1 MKYLLGLILT
11 FFITFNFT
19 SLAKTDSEDII
30 AIINIDYVIQNS
42 NIGKK
47 FLSNIK
53 SQDQK
58 NLDNLKNKN
67 IFLQELESSIKKKK
81 NIISS
86 EAYDK
91 EVLEFK
97 KKFQEFS
104 NEKNQIVREFN
115 DFKQKEL
122 ENLFKIINPIINDYM
137 EQNSVKI
144 LFDSK
149 NIFMSANELNLTE
162 DILKKIN
169 NELN

>member
-11 FFITFNFT
+11 FFISLNFT
-19 SLAKTDSEDII
+19 SLAKTASEDII

-58 NLDNLKNKN
+58 NLDNLKDKN

-86 EAYDK
+86 EAFDK

-169 NELN
+169 DELN

>member
-1 MKYLLGLILT
+1 MKFLFGLILT
-11 FFITFNFT
+11 FLFTLNFT
-19 SLAKTDSEDII
+19 CLANSNNEDNI

-47 FLSNIK
+47 FLSNIQ

-81 NIISS
+81 NIISN

-91 EVLEFK
+91 EVLEFQ
-97 KKFQEFS
+97 KKFKEFS
-104 NEKNQIVREFN
+104 KEKNQIVREFN

-122 ENLFKIINPIINDYM
+122 ENLFKLINPIINDYM

-162 DILKKIN
+162 DILIKIN

>member
-11 FFITFNFT
+11 FFITLNFT

-91 EVLEFK
+91 EVLEFN

-104 NEKNQIVREFN
+104 NEKNQIVKEFN

-149 NIFMSANELNLTE
+149 NIFMSVNELNLTE

-169 NELN
+169 DELN

>member
-1 MKYLLGLILT
+1 MKYLFGLILT
-11 FFITFNFT
+11 SFITLT
-19 SLAKTDSEDII
+19 LMGSAISYSEDKI
-30 AIINIDYVIQNS
+30 AIINIDYLIQNS
-42 NIGKK
+42 NVGKK

-53 SQDQK
+53 NEDQK

-67 IFLQELESSIKKKK
+67 VILQELELSIQKKK

-86 EAYDK
+86 EAYNK

-104 NEKNQIVREFN
+104 NEKNQIVKKFN

-122 ENLFKIINPIINDYM
+122 ENLFKKINPIINDYM
-137 EQNSVKI
+137 DQNSVKI

-149 NIFMSANELNLTE
+149 NIFMSSNELNLTD

-169 NELN
+169 NELK

>member
-1 MKYLLGLILT
+1 MKFLIGLILT
-11 FFITFNFT
+11 FLLTLNFT
-19 SLAKTDSEDII
+19 SLANSNNEDNI

-47 FLSNIK
+47 FLSNIQ

-81 NIISS
+81 NIISN

-91 EVLEFK
+91 EVLEFQ
-97 KKFQEFS
+97 KKFKEFS
-104 NEKNQIVREFN
+104 KEKNQIVREFN

-122 ENLFKIINPIINDYM
+122 ENLFKLINPIINDYM

>member
-11 FFITFNFT
+11 FFITLNFT

-58 NLDNLKNKN
+58 NLENLKDKN

-86 EAYDK
+86 EAFDK

-169 NELN
+169 DELN

>member
-1 MKYLLGLILT
+1 MKLLFGLILT
-11 FFITFNFT
+11 FLITLNFT
-19 SLAKTDSEDII
+19 SLANSNNEGKI

-53 SQDQK
+53 NEDQK
-58 NLDNLKNKN
+58 NLDNLKKKN
-67 IFLQELESSIKKKK
+67 IILQELELSIQKKK
-81 NIISS
+81 NIISN
-86 EAYDK
+86 EAYNK
-91 EVLEFK
+91 EVLEFQK
-97 KKFQEFS
+97 MFKEFS
-104 NEKNQIVREFN
+104 KEKNQIVKEFN

-122 ENLFKIINPIINDYM
+122 ENLFKLINPIINDYM

-162 DILKKIN
+162 DILIKIN

>member
-149 NIFMSANELNLTE
+149 NIFMSANELNLTK

-169 NELN
+169 DELN

>member
-1 MKYLLGLILT
+1 MKYLFGLILT
-11 FFITFNFT
+11 FFITLTLIGSAISN
-19 SLAKTDSEDII
+19 SEDKI
-30 AIINIDYVIQNS
+30 AIINIDYLIQNS
-42 NIGKK
+42 NVGKK

-53 SQDQK
+53 NEDQK

-67 IFLQELESSIKKKK
+67 VILQELESSIQKKK

-86 EAYDK
+86 EAYNK

-104 NEKNQIVREFN
+104 NEKNQIVKKFN

-122 ENLFKIINPIINDYM
+122 ENLFKKINPIINDYM

-149 NIFMSANELNLTE
+149 NIFMSSNELNLTD

-169 NELN
+169 NELK

>member
-11 FFITFNFT
+11 FFITLNFT

-137 EQNSVKI
+137 EQNSVKM

-162 DILKKIN
+162 AILKKIN
-169 NELN
+169 DELN

>member
-11 FFITFNFT
+11 FFISLNFT

-58 NLDNLKNKN
+58 NLDNLKDKN

-86 EAYDK
+86 EAFDK

-104 NEKNQIVREFN
+104 IEKNQIVREFN

-169 NELN
+169 DELN

>member
-1 MKYLLGLILT
+1 MKFLFGLILT
-11 FFITFNFT
+11 FLLTLNFT
-19 SLAKTDSEDII
+19 SLANSNNEDNI

-47 FLSNIK
+47 FLSNIQ

-81 NIISS
+81 NIISN

-91 EVLEFK
+91 EVLEFQ
-97 KKFQEFS
+97 KKFKEFS
-104 NEKNQIVREFN
+104 EEKNQIVREFN

-122 ENLFKIINPIINDYM
+122 ENLFKKINPIINDYM

-149 NIFMSANELNLTE
+149 NIFMSSNELNLTD

-169 NELN
+169 NELK

>member
-11 FFITFNFT
+11 FFITLNFT

-104 NEKNQIVREFN
+104 NEKNQIVKEFN

-162 DILKKIN
+162 AILKKIN
-169 NELN
+169 DELN

>member
-11 FFITFNFT
+11 FFITLNFT

-91 EVLEFK
+91 EVLEFN

-104 NEKNQIVREFN
+104 NEKNQIVKEFN

-122 ENLFKIINPIINDYM
+122 ENLFKKINPIINDYM

-169 NELN
+169 DELN

>member
-1 MKYLLGLILT
+1 MKYLIGLILT
-11 FFITFNFT
+11 FFITLNFT

-122 ENLFKIINPIINDYM
+122 ENLFKKINPIINDYM

-169 NELN
+169 DELN

>member
-1 MKYLLGLILT
+1 MKFLFRLILT
-11 FFITFNFT
+11 FLLTLNFT
-19 SLAKTDSEDII
+19 SLANSNNEDNI

-47 FLSNIK
+47 FLSNIQ

-81 NIISS
+81 NIISN

-91 EVLEFK
+91 EVLEFQ
-97 KKFQEFS
+97 KKFKEFS
-104 NEKNQIVREFN
+104 KEKNQIVREFN

-122 ENLFKIINPIINDYM
+122 ENLFKLINPIINDYM

-162 DILKKIN
+162 DILIKIN

>member
-11 FFITFNFT
+11 FFITLNFT

-91 EVLEFK
+91 EVLEFN

-104 NEKNQIVREFN
+104 NEKNQIVKEFN

-137 EQNSVKI
+137 EQNSVKM

-162 DILKKIN
+162 AILKKIN
-169 NELN
+169 DELN

>member
-1 MKYLLGLILT
+1 MKFLFGLILT
-11 FFITFNFT
+11 FLLTLNFT
-19 SLAKTDSEDII
+19 CLANSNNEDNI

-53 SQDQK
+53 NEDQK
-58 NLDNLKNKN
+58 NLDNLKKKN
-67 IFLQELESSIKKKK
+67 IILQELELSIQKKK
-81 NIISS
+81 NIISN
-86 EAYDK
+86 EAYNK
-91 EVLEFK
+91 EVLEFQ
-97 KKFQEFS
+97 KKFKEFS

-122 ENLFKIINPIINDYM
+122 ENLFKLINPIINDYM

>member
-11 FFITFNFT
+11 FFITLNFT
-19 SLAKTDSEDII
+19 SLAKTDSENII

-144 LFDSK
+144 LFD
-149 NIFMSANELNLTE
+149 
-162 DILKKIN
+162 
-169 NELN
+169 

>member
-122 ENLFKIINPIINDYM
+122 ENLFKLINPIINDYM

>member
-11 FFITFNFT
+11 FFITLNFT

-53 SQDQK
+53 SQDKK

-169 NELN
+169 DELN

>member
-1 MKYLLGLILT
+1 MKFLFGLILT
-11 FFITFNFT
+11 FLLTLNFT
-19 SLAKTDSEDII
+19 SLANSNNEDNI

-53 SQDQK
+53 NEDQK
-58 NLDNLKNKN
+58 NLDNLKKKN
-67 IFLQELESSIKKKK
+67 IILQELELSIQKKK
-81 NIISS
+81 NIISN
-86 EAYDK
+86 EAYNK
-91 EVLEFK
+91 EVLEFQK
-97 KKFQEFS
+97 MFKEFS
-104 NEKNQIVREFN
+104 KEKNQIVREFN

-122 ENLFKIINPIINDYM
+122 ENLFKLINPIINDYM

-162 DILKKIN
+162 DMLKKIN

>member
-11 FFITFNFT
+11 FFITLTLMGSAT
-19 SLAKTDSEDII
+19 SNSEDKI
-30 AIINIDYVIQNS
+30 AIINIDYLIQNS
-42 NIGKK
+42 NVGKK

-53 SQDQK
+53 NEDQK

-67 IFLQELESSIKKKK
+67 VILQELESSIQKKK

-86 EAYDK
+86 EAYNK

-104 NEKNQIVREFN
+104 NEKNQIVKKFN

-122 ENLFKIINPIINDYM
+122 ENLFKKINPIINDYM
-137 EQNSVKI
+137 DQNSVKI

-149 NIFMSANELNLTE
+149 NIFMSSNELNLTD

-169 NELN
+169 NELK

>member
-11 FFITFNFT
+11 FFITLNFT

-104 NEKNQIVREFN
+104 NEKNQIVKEFN

-122 ENLFKIINPIINDYM
+122 ENLFKKINPIINDYM

-169 NELN
+169 DELN

>member
-11 FFITFNFT
+11 FFITLNFT

>member
-1 MKYLLGLILT
+1 MKYLFGLILT
-11 FFITFNFT
+11 SFITLTLMGSAT
-19 SLAKTDSEDII
+19 SNSEDKI
-30 AIINIDYVIQNS
+30 AIINIDYLIQNS
-42 NIGKK
+42 NVGKK

-53 SQDQK
+53 NEDQK

-67 IFLQELESSIKKKK
+67 VILQELESSIQKKK

-86 EAYDK
+86 EAYNK

-104 NEKNQIVREFN
+104 NEKNQIVKKFN

-122 ENLFKIINPIINDYM
+122 ENLFKKINPIINDYM

-149 NIFMSANELNLTE
+149 NIFMSSNELNLTD

-169 NELN
+169 NELK

>member
-11 FFITFNFT
+11 FFITLNFT

-91 EVLEFK
+91 EVLEFN

-162 DILKKIN
+162 AILKKIN
-169 NELN
+169 DELN

>member
-11 FFITFNFT
+11 FFITLNFT

-91 EVLEFK
+91 EVLEFN

-104 NEKNQIVREFN
+104 NEKNQIVKEFN

-122 ENLFKIINPIINDYM
+122 ENLFKKINPIINDYM

-162 DILKKIN
+162 AILKKIN
-169 NELN
+169 DELN